1 MCENNLSPDFL
12 TEHPIDPNNI
22 WGDDTLKR
30 KPFADD
36 LTRRI
41 EHSAKQQSFAV
52 SLHGGWGTGK
62 TYLLRRWQAQLQKK
76 GRRVVYFNA
85 WEDDFHADPLTA
97 IVGQLWKAMSQEAM
111 PWTVRLWKAVR
122 CLDWKAIR
130 RLDWKAIRCLDW
142 KKIPLA
148 FVESKTGLNIK
159 DFQSTTQKTV
169 GEYLSVRKKLDDFKK
184 HLGNLAA
191 AVWKDTDFPLVV
203 IVDELDRCRPT
214 FAIQVLERIKHF
226 FGAPHIVFV
235 FGVNKTGLQESI
247 KSVYGNI
254 DTEDYLRR
262 FFDID
267 LVLPP
272 ASISAYC
279 EHLLNQSDL
288 VNALNHLGE
297 AGKWKKAVSDF
308 SQHVIDH
315 TELSLRTLE
324 HVVRLLRCAINARIA
339 SGNRPI
345 TEEAWSVFILA
356 ILKVKDPDLYA
367 KFIGGKCRCAD
378 VVESFLLLLPEP
390 LGDATEAATLVES
403 AVYCLAHGDEKNN
416 IIEGLEHL
424 GKGRD
429 IGSLGVSVANCLAKR
444 TKEASGRSPDW
455 PWNIVQDMGKYS
467 PDLDMLEAMTVL
479 LDLADDSLRR

>member
-30 KPFADD
+30 KPCADD

-52 SLHGGWGTGK
+52 SLHGGWGMGK

-85 WEDDFHADPLTA
+85 WEDDFQADPLTA

-111 PWTVRLWKAVR
+111 PWTVRLWKA
-122 CLDWKAIR
+122 
-130 RLDWKAIRCLDW
+130 IRCLDW

-148 FVESKTGLNIK
+148 FAESKTGLNIK

-254 DTEDYLRR
+254 DTEDYLHR

-288 VNALNHLGE
+288 VNALNHLGK
-297 AGKWKKAVSDF
+297 AGKWTSAVSDF
-308 SQHVIDH
+308 SQHVIGH
-315 TELSLRTLE
+315 TELSLRKLE

-367 KFIGGKCRCAD
+367 KFVGGKCRCAD
-378 VVESFLLLLPEP
+378 VVESFLVLLPEP
-390 LGDATEAATLVES
+390 LGDASEAATLVES
-403 AVYCLAHGDEKNN
+403 AVYCLARGDERDN
-416 IIEGLEHL
+416 IIKGLKHL
-424 GKGRD
+424 CNNGD
-429 IGSLGVSVANCLAKR
+429 IGSLDASVASFLAKR
-444 TKEASGRSPDW
+444 TKEASGRPHDW

-467 PDLDMLEAMTVL
+467 PDLDMLEAMAVL
-479 LDLADDSLRR
+479 LDLANPSLRQ